1 MKRIMLM
8 VLILIAIITAL
19 IIPFL
24 NRADFHGEIWGIEE
38 SKFVL
43 YPININPTEQYDVP
57 EIHFS
62 KDTEV
67 AGKIKSIVNLKK
79 GQEVKLWVEVIE
91 GQKVASKIKV
101 IKE

>member
-1 MKRIMLM
+1 MKRMMLM
-8 VLILIAIITAL
+8 VLILIAIITAVT
-19 IIPFL
+19 IPFL
-24 NRADFHGEIWGIEE
+24 NRADFHGKIKFLEE

-43 YPININPTEQYDVP
+43 YPIKLDPTEQYDVP

-67 AGKIKSIVNLKK
+67 TGEIKSIVNFKN

>member
-1 MKRIMLM
+1 MKRMMLM

-19 IIPFL
+19 TIPYL
-24 NRADFHGEIWGIEE
+24 NRADFHGEIKFLEE

-43 YPININPTEQYDVP
+43 YPIKLDPSKQYDVP

-67 AGKIKSIVNLKK
+67 TGKIKSIVNFKN

-91 GQKVASKIKV
+91 GQNVASKIKV

>member
-8 VLILIAIITAL
+8 GLILMAIITAL
-19 IIPFL
+19 TILFL
-24 NRADFHGEIWGIEE
+24 NRADYHGEIWSLEE

-43 YPININPTEQYDVP
+43 YPINIDPSKQFDVP

-67 AGKIKSIVNLKK
+67 AGRIKSIVNLKK